1 MIVIGVDTGGTF
13 TDFVYNDGCHW
24 QVYKTLSTPSNP
36 AEAVL
41 NGMAHICGK
50 FKSQVRLVHGSTVA
64 TNTLLERKGALTALI
79 TNKGFEDVMDIGR
92 QNRAE
97 LYHLSCRDNPPL
109 APKHLRFGIA
119 CRIDHK
125 GEILDPLNE
134 VDIRALLNQLT
145 RLEVESVAVSF
156 LFSFE
161 NPSHEQ
167 TVGALLAAL
176 DVPVSLS
183 HNILNEFREF
193 ERTSTTLVNAY
204 VSPVMNAYLKRL
216 TRQIKTDNL
225 RIMQSNG
232 GSISAETAMRES
244 VRTILSGP
252 AGGVVGAY
260 EIGKAAGF
268 NHLITFDMGGTST
281 DVCLIEDALPL
292 TTESTIAGYPVK
304 VPMIDIHTVGAGGGS
319 IAYGDAGGALKV
331 GPESAGADPGPICF
345 GKGRRIT
352 VTDANLFLGR
362 LIADRFLGG
371 GMSLDRTRLNA
382 FFEAMADRFHL
393 TPVMLAEG
401 ILDIA
406 NTAMERAV
414 RVISVEK
421 GLDPKHFSLFSFGG
435 AGGMH
440 AVFLARMLHIPQVLI
455 PRNPGILSAWG
466 MLMSDIVKDY
476 SQTVMLPGD
485 HFLSADLEERFRPL
499 EQQAVS
505 DLEAEGMHPS
515 RVTMIRGLDMRYRGQ
530 SHEIQVPFGTQLIEG
545 FHRLHEKTYGYC
557 RHQAPVEIVNIRL
570 RAVGKMQ
577 KPSLAQGTF
586 QQQVPASKYAGIDAV
601 VDERPVVFEGC
612 AVMTPVMEREQLSC
626 SQKITGPAII
636 VEYSSTVVLPPGC
649 TGRVD
654 AYGNLIIMVEE
665 A

>member
-1 MIVIGVDTGGTF
+1 
-13 TDFVYNDGCHW
+13 
-24 QVYKTLSTPSNP
+24 
-36 AEAVL
+36 
-41 NGMAHICGK
+41 
-50 FKSQVRLVHGSTVA
+50 
-64 TNTLLERKGALTALI
+64 
-79 TNKGFEDVMDIGR
+79 
-92 QNRAE
+92 
-97 LYHLSCRDNPPL
+97 
-109 APKHLRFGIA
+109 
-119 CRIDHK
+119 
-125 GEILDPLNE
+125 
-134 VDIRALLNQLT
+134 
-145 RLEVESVAVSF
+145 
-156 LFSFE
+156 
-161 NPSHEQ
+161 
-167 TVGALLAAL
+167 VGALLAAL

-260 EIGKAAGF
+260 EIGKTAGF

-281 DVCLIEDALPL
+281 DVCLIEDALPM

-319 IAYGDAGGALKV
+319 IAHGDAGGALKV

-371 GMSLDRTRLNA
+371 GMSLDANRLNA
-382 FFEAMADRFHL
+382 AFEAMAERFHL
-393 TPVMLAEG
+393 TPVTLAEG

-421 GLDPKHFSLFSFGG
+421 GLDPKHFTLFSFGG

-476 SQTVMLPGD
+476 SRTVMLTGD
-485 HFLSADLEERFRPL
+485 DLLPADMAECFRPL

-505 DLEAEGMHPS
+505 ELEAEGVHPS
-515 RVTMIRGLDMRYRGQ
+515 CMTILRSLDMRYRGQ
-530 SHEIQVPFGTQLIEG
+530 SHEIQVPFNAHMIEG

-557 RHQAPVEIVNIRL
+557 RHQAPVEIVNVRL

-577 KPSLAQGTF
+577 KPSLEQDAFDQRSC
-586 QQQVPASKYAGIDAV
+586 ASERAEAV
-601 VDERPVVFEGC
+601 VDERPVVFAGRT
-612 AVMTPVMEREQLSC
+612 VMTPVMERERLPC
-626 SQKITGPAII
+626 GRKIIGPAII
-636 VEYSSTVVLPPGC
+636 VEYSSTVVLPPAC

-654 AYGNLIIMVEE
+654 AYGNLIITVEE
-665 A
+665 N